1 MIVDNPAA
9 RLLEILKAGKLH
21 KNPESCRAVWY
32 ALLRVPDGDH
42 ALLAERLAKLM
53 ALPKVIAEEMQEH
66 YPDESQMV
74 AHWRGQVDKA
84 FVNLNLNATW
94 ESFIPQI
101 DHHSM
106 MHLSTTAKLLQVV
119 TKLKP
124 MAQTDVESVR
134 NQLDDLI
141 KEVIAADLDDEI
153 KLSIARYLRRL
164 IDSIDEY
171 FITGVMP
178 ILDSVNATFGNAVVD
193 PKYRNFLTSEQLG
206 KKVVSTVALAANL
219 ATVAAGL
226 PLLGQVLGLLIQS
239 AN

>member
-21 KNPESCRAVWY
+21 KNPESCRSVWY
-32 ALLRVPDGDH
+32 ELLRVPEGDH
-42 ALLAERLAKLM
+42 ALLAERIAKLM
-53 ALPKVIAEEMQEH
+53 ALPKNIAVEMQEH
-66 YPDESQMV
+66 YPDESRMV

-101 DHHSM
+101 DEHSM

-124 MAQTDVESVR
+124 VAQTDIESVR
-134 NQLDDLI
+134 DQLNDLI
-141 KEVIAADLDDEI
+141 KEVLAADLDEDI
-153 KLSIARYLRRL
+153 KLSVVRYLKRL
-164 IDSIDEY
+164 IDSMDEY

-193 PKYRNFLTSEQLG
+193 PKYREFLTSEPLG
-206 KKVVSTVALAANL
+206 KKVVSTIALAANL
-219 ATVAAGL
+219 VTVAAGL
-226 PLLGQVLGLLIQS
+226 PLLVQGLGLLIQS